1 MAAHRDTAIKH
12 GMNLVRD
19 LPDIMPQ
26 QADDRLKGLY
36 EDIQQVLRVPV
47 VNQIFR
53 TLANY
58 PDYLEQAWTNSR
70 PVLCSDSFEQAA
82 DEIRTRALL
91 DDAPVSAVLGLPDAD
106 NAQQLQGFNDTIHY
120 VLPKLLLV
128 CSLFY
133 EASFGD
139 QARGST
145 AYVEALGTTPKGV
158 AEGATKVE
166 MVNPAEADEE
176 VRQLFEDIKARHGH
190 SVVSS
195 YYRGLAQWPDFLQR
209 AWELTAPYVG
219 SPNYNARRLEL
230 IETAR
235 VTVRKWP
242 VVPIEPPK
250 AHIDDIRDIL
260 TTFQHKFVPEML
272 LDTALIKAI
281 LGGRDA
287 GIKSPLGG

>member
-1 MAAHRDTAIKH
+1 
-12 GMNLVRD
+12 MNLVRD

-26 QADDRLKGLY
+26 QADDRLRGLY

-58 PDYLEQAWTNSR
+58 PDYLEQAWTKCR

-145 AYVEALGTTPKGV
+145 AYVEALGTAPKGV

-209 AWELTAPYVG
+209 AWGLTAPYVG
-219 SPNYNARRLEL
+219 SPNYNSRRLEL

-242 VVPIEPPK
+242 VAPIEPPE

-272 LDTALIKAI
+272 LDTALIKAF